1 MKKIYPK
8 TSNPNLNIPMTEEQ
22 WAVVD
27 FLAFKSKHTKYY
39 EFGKEFNE
47 LTMDDINQIIKTLV
61 LLSVEEE
68 VMFRTCIKV
77 LGENNIDE
85 EE

>member
-1 MKKIYPK
+1 MKKTYPK

-27 FLAFKSKHTKYY
+27 FLAFENKQKYY
-39 EFGKEFNE
+39 AYGKEFNE
-47 LTMDDINQIIKTLV
+47 LTMYDINQIIKV
-61 LLSVEEE
+61 LIQNAVNEE
-68 VMFRTCIKV
+68 VMFNTCIEL